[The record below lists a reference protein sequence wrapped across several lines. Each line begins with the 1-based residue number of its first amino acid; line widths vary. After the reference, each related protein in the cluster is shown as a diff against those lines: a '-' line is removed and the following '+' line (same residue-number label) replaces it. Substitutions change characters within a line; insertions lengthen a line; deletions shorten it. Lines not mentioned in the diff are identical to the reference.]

1 MDFSQFDNKVDL
13 KGLQADIKD
22 AEKNNNDGDYPEI
35 PKGKYEVEFE
45 KIEIVA
51 TKGDRPGRPM
61 LSVMARILEGE
72 FKRSCVFMNRVLY
85 GTKNDANMIA
95 SAVGW
100 LNNLGTNLNIEFESY
115 SQFDGLVMDVAEAVD
130 GNFEYVIEYDPDAF
144 NTISIKEVFEV
155 E

>member
-1 MDFSQFDNKVDL
+1 MDFSQFDAKVDL
-13 KGLQADIKD
+13 KGLQADIKE
-22 AEKNNNDGDYPEI
+22 AEKNNSDGDYPEI
-35 PKGKYEVEFE
+35 PKGKYEVAFE
-45 KIEIVA
+45 KIEMRT
-51 TKGDRPGRPM
+51 TKKDGRPM

-72 FKRSCVFMNRVLY
+72 FKRSCVFMNRVLF

-115 SQFDGLVMDVAEAVD
+115 SQFDALVMDVAEAVD

>member
-13 KGLQADIKD
+13 KGLQADIKE
-22 AEKNNNDGDYPEI
+22 AEKNGGDGDYPEI
-35 PKGKYEVEFE
+35 PKGKYEVAFE
-45 KIEIVA
+45 RIEMGA
-51 TKGDRPGRPM
+51 TKKKPSGRPM

-72 FKRSCVFMNRVLY
+72 YKRSCVFMNRVLF

-95 SAVGW
+95 SAVGF
-100 LNNLGTNLNIEFESY
+100 LKKLGTDLNIEFESY
-115 SQFDGLVMDVAEAVD
+115 SQFDALVMDVAEAVD